1 MFLLMDHS
9 LALLLVHDFLA
20 RGSSMLLFG
29 ISLFLVNNFLFVDDD
44 LLFSRLRLLLF
55 RLYLR
60 FLLFGSRATS
70 VFSFGYFSVYVDIE
84 DVCDHF
90 TDNLSI
96 AEKVLVNLVSSRL
109 FHRDEDTSVGDRGQ
123 RENELSNMIAKQILD
138 EEHVRVTRV
147 INNIPF
153 AVDAIC
159 ARALLRHRLEHLPNT
174 AEVEVVTPQVSK
186 VVHHELNVFEFAP
199 KSEVNKAGKFVAD
212 AVI

>member
-1 MFLLMDHS
+1 MDYS

-29 ISLFLVNNFLFVDDD
+29 ISLFLVNNFLFVDHY

-55 RLYLR
+55 RLYLG
-60 FLLFGSRATS
+60 FLLLFGSRATPI
-70 VFSFGYFSVYVDIE
+70 FSFGNLSVYVDIE

-90 TDNLSI
+90 ADNLSI
-96 AEKVLVNLVSSRL
+96 AEKVLVNLISSRF
-109 FHRDEDTSVGDRGQ
+109 FHRDEDASVGDGGQ

-159 ARALLRHRLEHLPNT
+159 ARALLSHRLEHLPNT

-186 VVHHELNVFEFAP
+186 VVHNELNVFKFAP
-199 KSEVNKAGKFVAD
+199 EGKMNKAGKFVPD

>member
-1 MFLLMDHS
+1 MDYS

-29 ISLFLVNNFLFVDDD
+29 ISLFLVNNFLFVDHD

-60 FLLFGSRATS
+60 FLLLGSRATPI
-70 VFSFGYFSVYVDIE
+70 FSFGYLSVHIDIE

-90 TDNLSI
+90 TDDLSI
-96 AEKVLVNLVSSRL
+96 AEKVLVNLISSRF
-109 FHRDEDTSVGDRGQ
+109 FHRDEDASVGDGGQ

-147 INNIPF
+147 INDIPF

-159 ARALLRHRLEHLPNT
+159 ARALLGHRLEHLPNT

-186 VVHHELNVFEFAP
+186 VVHNELDVLKFAP
-199 KSEVNKAGKFVAD
+199 KSEVNKAGKFVPD